1 MCSRF
6 IVKMTWAEI
15 VALKRLRRRTR
26 TMPRRDSAAAD
37 CFWIGGYWPSGGEVA
52 RFYRFFR
59 TGLCAGLIGRDAG
72 AVYTGAE

>member
-37 CFWIGGYWPSGGEVA
+37 CFWIGGYWPSGAAKWQGFIAFSERA
-52 RFYRFFR
+52 
-59 TGLCAGLIGRDAG
+59 CAPA
-72 AVYTGAE
+72 